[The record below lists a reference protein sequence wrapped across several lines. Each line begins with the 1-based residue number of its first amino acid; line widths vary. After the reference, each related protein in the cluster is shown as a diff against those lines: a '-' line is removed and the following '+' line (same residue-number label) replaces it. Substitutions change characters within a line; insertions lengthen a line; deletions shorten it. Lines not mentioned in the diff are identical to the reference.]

1 MVQTEYGRNAVPMRA
16 LAHKINVNLF
26 IDLIVLHMNS
36 YVTFVTIYGPIP
48 HRDFVVIN
56 WGEMQV
62 FDETQELIKTKKD
75 AVK

>member
-1 MVQTEYGRNAVPMRA
+1 MYGRNAVPMRA

-36 YVTFVTIYGPIP
+36 CVTFVTIYGPIP

-56 WGEMQV
+56 
-62 FDETQELIKTKKD
+62 
-75 AVK
+75 

>member
-1 MVQTEYGRNAVPMRA
+1 MYGRNAVPMRA

-56 WGEMQV
+56 
-62 FDETQELIKTKKD
+62 
-75 AVK
+75 